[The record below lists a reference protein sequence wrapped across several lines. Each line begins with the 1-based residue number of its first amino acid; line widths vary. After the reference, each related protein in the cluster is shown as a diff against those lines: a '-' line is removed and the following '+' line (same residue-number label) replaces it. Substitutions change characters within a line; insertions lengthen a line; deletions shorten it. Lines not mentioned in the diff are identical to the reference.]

1 MPKIRHIAYRAED
14 VETMASFFV
23 NAFEMEVVERR
34 PTGAIDVSDGTIN
47 ITVLPLMTGRAH
59 DAPVRPGI
67 DHIGFSTLDEAGA
80 KRLVQAAGGKEMQ
93 TLNLEGAHFEV
104 KFQGPEGIVVDI
116 GNWAGTAPVE
126 EPVSAA
132 R

>member
-14 VETMASFFV
+14 VETMANFFV
-23 NAFEMEVVERR
+23 NAFEMEIVERR
-34 PTGAIDVSDGTIN
+34 TNGAIDVSDGTTN
-47 ITVLPLMTGRAH
+47 ITVLPLNVGRAH

-67 DHIGFSTLDEAGA
+67 DHIGFSTVDETSARQRVA
-80 KRLVQAAGGKEMQ
+80 AAGGKELQ

-116 GNWAGTAPVE
+116 GSWAGTAPVE
-126 EPVSAA
+126 EPAA
-132 R
+132 AAT